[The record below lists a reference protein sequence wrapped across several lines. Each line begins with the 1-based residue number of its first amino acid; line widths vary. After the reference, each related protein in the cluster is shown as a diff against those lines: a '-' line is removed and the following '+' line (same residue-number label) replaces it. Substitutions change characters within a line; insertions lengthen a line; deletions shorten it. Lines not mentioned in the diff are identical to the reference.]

1 MKSKI
6 FTPGNIFYL
15 IETVLTTKKKKK
27 KKGFTQKFQKKK
39 KINTN
44 FKIHASDGVFPY
56 IFQLW
61 FGVFFLA
68 SAIFKSS

>member
-27 KKGFTQKFQKKK
+27 RIYSKVPRKEKNK
-39 KINTN
+39 
-44 FKIHASDGVFPY
+44 Y
-56 IFQLW
+56 QL
-61 FGVFFLA
+61 
-68 SAIFKSS
+68 